1 MFARNLKQYICISI
15 NNKHYT
21 MKNIITFSF
30 LIASALSLVSFNSY
44 SQTIFEIIE
53 SSDVHNTLEAA
64 IVAAE
69 LDGTL
74 ASEGPFTVFAP
85 TDDAFSVVPAD
96 VLETLL
102 ADPTGQLTQ
111 ILLNHVVSG
120 TAMSTD
126 LADGMMI
133 TTLQGTEVLVSI
145 NDGVVMIG
153 NAMVVSAD
161 IAADNGV
168 VHVIDAILMP
178 DMPTNSI
185 FDIVANSDIHNTLE
199 AAIVAAGLEGTLSS
213 DGPFTLFAPT
223 DEAFSVVP
231 ADVLET
237 LLADPTGQ
245 LTQILLNHVVSG
257 TAMSTDLADGMMI
270 TTLQGTEVLVSINDG
285 VVMIGNAMVVAA
297 DIAADNGVVHVID
310 AILMPEMPTNTVFD
324 IVANSDVHNTLEV
337 AIMAAGLAETLSSDG
352 PFTVF
357 APTDNAFSVVP
368 AEVIETLLA
377 DPAGML
383 TQILLNHVVA
393 GTTMSTDLA
402 DGMMITTLQ
411 GTEVLVSINDG
422 VVMIGNAMVVAADI
436 SADNGVVHVI
446 DAILMPEM
454 PTNTV
459 FDIIA
464 NSDVHNTLEAAI
476 VAAGLDETLSSEG
489 SFTVFAPTDEAF
501 SVIPA
506 DVLETLLADP
516 TGQLTQILL
525 SHVASGTTMSI
536 DLSDGMMITTLQG
549 AEVLVSINDGVVMIG
564 NAMVVLADITA
575 DNGVVHVI
583 NAVIDTSVNNIF
595 ESTIGMQNDTY
606 LYSIDITGREINV
619 NITNQIVFD
628 VYKSGRTIKRFVSQ
642 Q

>member
-21 MKNIITFSF
+21 MKNIITFNF

>member
-1 MFARNLKQYICISI
+1 LFARNLKQYICISI

-21 MKNIITFSF
+21 MKNIITFNF

>member
-1 MFARNLKQYICISI
+1 
-15 NNKHYT
+15 

>member
-1 MFARNLKQYICISI
+1 MFVRILKQYICINI
-15 NNKHYT
+15 NKKKYT
-21 MKNIITFSF
+21 MKNIITFNF
-30 LIASALSLVSFNSY
+30 LLACALSLVSFNSY
-44 SQTIFEIIE
+44 SQTAFEIIE
-53 SSDVHNTLEAA
+53 SSDDHNTLEAA

-85 TDDAFSVVPAD
+85 TDDAFSLVPAD

-102 ADPTGQLTQ
+102 AEPAGMLTQ

-145 NDGVVMIG
+145 NDGAVMIG

-161 IAADNGV
+161 IIADNGV

-199 AAIVAAGLEGTLSS
+199 AAIVAAGLEGTLAS
-213 DGPFTLFAPT
+213 DGPFTVFAPT
-223 DEAFSVVP
+223 DDAFSLVP

-237 LLADPTGQ
+237 LLAEPAGM

-285 VVMIGNAMVVAA
+285 AVMIGNAMVVAA

-337 AIMAAGLAETLSSDG
+337 AIMAAGLAETLSSEG

-357 APTDNAFSVVP
+357 APTDDAFSLVP
-368 AEVIETLLA
+368 ADVIETLLA

-422 VVMIGNAMVVAADI
+422 VVKIGNAIVVAADI

-464 NSDVHNTLEAAI
+464 NSDVHNTLKAAI

-489 SFTVFAPTDEAF
+489 SFTVFAPTDDAF

-525 SHVASGTTMSI
+525 SHVASGTTMST

-564 NAMVVLADITA
+564 NAMVVSADITA

-583 NAVIDTSVNNIF
+583 DAVIDTSVNNIF
-595 ESTIGMQNDTY
+595 ESTIGTQNDTY

-628 VYKSGRTIKRFVSQ
+628 VYKSGKTIKRFVSQ

>member
-21 MKNIITFSF
+21 MKNIITFNF

-126 LADGMMI
+126 LSDGMMI

-161 IAADNGV
+161 IEADNGV

-337 AIMAAGLAETLSSDG
+337 AIMAAGLAETLSSEG

-357 APTDNAFSVVP
+357 APTDDAFSLVP
-368 AEVIETLLA
+368 ADVIETLLA

-525 SHVASGTTMSI
+525 SHVASGTTMST

>member
-525 SHVASGTTMSI
+525 SHVASGTTMST